1 MLCIFSVFSPKQVN
15 SSAKIF
21 HDEIII
27 IVWTNVKN
35 YRIFFRHR
43 YFKLHLHC
51 MKNVKYTVISGPY
64 FPVFGLNTEI
74 YGVNIRIQSKYR
86 KIRTINNNFVFGPFS
101 RSAAMCRTSIFPDKW
116 QWALTLQYFY
126 LWNIYYWIFLYK
138 YNRFLH
144 FHMILAALL
153 IIPFS
158 SF

>member
-21 HDEIII
+21 HDEMII

-35 YRIFFRHR
+35 YRIFFRQRH
-43 YFKLHLHC
+43 FKLHLHC
-51 MKNVKYTVISGPY
+51 MKSVKYTVISGPY

-86 KIRTINNNFVFGPFS
+86 KIRTINNSFVFGPFS
-101 RSAAMCRTSIFPDKW
+101 RSAAMRRTSIFPDKS

-153 IIPFS
+153 IISFS

>member
-35 YRIFFRHR
+35 YRIFFRQRH
-43 YFKLHLHC
+43 FKLHLHC
-51 MKNVKYTVISGPY
+51 MKSVKYTVISGPY

-86 KIRTINNNFVFGPFS
+86 KIRTINNSVFGPFS
-101 RSAAMCRTSIFPDKW
+101 RSAAMRRTSIFPDKS

-153 IIPFS
+153 IISFS

>member
-35 YRIFFRHR
+35 YRIFFKHR
-43 YFKLHLHC
+43 CFKLHLHC
-51 MKNVKYTVISGPY
+51 MKSVKYTVISGPY

-101 RSAAMCRTSIFPDKW
+101 RSAAMRRTSIFPDKS

-153 IIPFS
+153 IISFS

>member
-21 HDEIII
+21 HDEMII

-35 YRIFFRHR
+35 YRIFFRQRH
-43 YFKLHLHC
+43 FKLHLHC
-51 MKNVKYTVISGPY
+51 MKSVKYTVISGPY

-86 KIRTINNNFVFGPFS
+86 KIRTINNSVFGPFS
-101 RSAAMCRTSIFPDKW
+101 RSAAMRRTSIFPDKS

-153 IIPFS
+153 IISFS